1 MKATLLVLAL
11 SCSFNI
17 CKAQLWVPL
26 TTGTTNHLRDVHFVT
41 ALEGYIVGENATILK
56 TTDGG
61 QTWTTVPNPTPSGV
75 ALLGLHVQQGDQGSI
90 VHVCG
95 NQPDAFGNNPTLLRS
110 LDGGATWEQQ
120 MLSLATGQG
129 FLIDVHCQSEQ
140 DCFLAG
146 TETEEGAMVARNTS
160 GGSVWP
166 HQLLYMDVLG
176 TPTPAANLREFSF
189 PSSEVGYCV
198 GVDDQNLNGI
208 VFKTIDAGTSW
219 TAVHEFTGPSYLMSI
234 RCLSVDECFCSSI
247 NGSIYRTVNGGT
259 TWMELQVHD
268 NIVADLGFVDQS
280 IGYASA
286 TTTMLKTMDGGL
298 TWNQDPGYTA
308 PIGTVLKKLHVA
320 PAYGFAI
327 VVGNNGVAYKTSF
340 DPISVGVPESS
351 ILPLIDA
358 RYDPSLEQLTIHGDG
373 MEVIEIFDV
382 LGRSILT
389 FKAADP
395 THTMIDCS
403 SWNTGVYLVSARQSG
418 EVTTTKFIIQ

>member
-1 MKATLLVLAL
+1 MSADFGSSITTAFFKMELRCYGRPSLPQRRLQRNHPFPMSLLY
-11 SCSFNI
+11 SFDQILLIFKSDGRLQFNWRIVRTSSQLRSSTMVKMWLVSMILGTWSTI
-17 CKAQLWVPL
+17 CEAQQWVPL
-26 TTGTTNHLRDVHFVT
+26 VTGTTDHLRDVHFVT

-110 LDGGATWEQQ
+110 LDGGSTWEQQ

-146 TETEEGAMVARNTS
+146 TETEEGAMVAHNTS

-166 HQLLYMDVLG
+166 HQILYMDVLG
-176 TPTPAANLREFSF
+176 TPTSAANLREFSF

-208 VFKTIDAGTSW
+208 VFKTLDAGTSW

-234 RCLSVDECFCSSI
+234 RCLSIDECFCSSI
-247 NGSIYRTVNGGT
+247 NGSIYRTVDGGN
-259 TWMELQVHD
+259 TWTELQVHD
-268 NIVADLGFVDQS
+268 NIVADPALS
-280 IGYASA
+280 IS
-286 TTTMLKTMDGGL
+286 
-298 TWNQDPGYTA
+298 Q
-308 PIGTVLKKLHVA
+308 
-320 PAYGFAI
+320 
-327 VVGNNGVAYKTSF
+327 
-340 DPISVGVPESS
+340 
-351 ILPLIDA
+351 
-358 RYDPSLEQLTIHGDG
+358 
-373 MEVIEIFDV
+373 
-382 LGRSILT
+382 
-389 FKAADP
+389 
-395 THTMIDCS
+395 
-403 SWNTGVYLVSARQSG
+403 
-418 EVTTTKFIIQ
+418 